1 MVIHWATVM
10 IGPLPGPVEEFSQ
23 GPVVFKN
30 GPKDLLASKE
40 ALDSVQPLGDANR
53 GIVSLAMYAAV
64 SKSGKARRVYPP
76 SGGSSRFQSDCLSA
90 Y

>member
-10 IGPLPGPVEEFSQ
+10 IGLLPGPVEEFSQ

-76 SGGSSRFQSDCLSA
+76 ERRVFSFLTRFA
-90 Y
+90 